1 MTLLMMVITERLMK
15 HTTMISEDSEKDD
28 NGMTL
33 AVSIVFAVQMLIFF
47 DI

>member
-1 MTLLMMVITERLMK
+1 MTLSMKVITERLMK
-15 HTTMISEDSEKDD
+15 HTTMIGEDSEKDD

-33 AVSIVFAVQMLIFF
+33 AVSIGFAVEMLIFF

>member
-15 HTTMISEDSEKDD
+15 HTTVISEDSEKYD
-28 NGMTL
+28 NGTL
-33 AVSIVFAVQMLIFF
+33 AVSIVFAVEMLIFF